1 MANLFSGMF
10 NGPQQNGFT
19 PGDINNQ
26 IAKQQGNINDFS
38 SQLASMRS
46 QYLAQIPG
54 LNQAAFS
61 QFGANAQGQMGA
73 NGLTPNSGAFADALA
88 RQAIPMQAN
97 MINTGYQTGVQNAN
111 SVMGANTALSNSA
124 MGVMG
129 QGLSAPTQNPF
140 AAGLGNLASAGIGAG
155 MNYMLGPVGG
165 TMAQNYAQMM
175 ATNQKY
181 GQNQPSQPTIPQPQY
196 TGNGTG
202 MWRDNP

>member
-140 AAGLGNLASAGIGAG
+140 AAGLGGLIGQGAMMYGASKFLGPAGGVAAG
-155 MNYMLGPVGG
+155 MM
-165 TMAQNYAQMM
+165 Q
-175 ATNQKY
+175 
-181 GQNQPSQPTIPQPQY
+181 QPTSSRPTIPQPQY
-196 TGNGTG
+196 NGNGTG
-202 MWRDNP
+202 MWRDNPQQNPLPYY